1 MLSIIYMGVF
11 VIFNFPANV
20 ALDKRSLRFGVILG
34 VMLTTLGMWLK
45 VLINRSFIWVIV
57 GQMVAAIG

>member
-1 MLSIIYMGVF
+1 MGVF

-34 VMLTTLGMWLK
+34 VMLTMLGMWLK

-57 GQMVAAIG
+57 G